1 MKRDKNLH
9 PLSWEHHHALTS
21 VVLTRRHISENAPH
35 ERLVRTAR
43 EFVGFHRDNLLPHFR
58 HEEEVVLPLYLNHVP
73 ENTPEVLRLLTDHVV
88 LHRLVG
94 VVAEAADSGDG
105 LIPAL
110 TELTD
115 RLEAHVRF
123 EERELFPKIEAALS
137 ADEIAQIG
145 ETLYA
150 EPPGA
155 VIIPGGDGCRINPT
169 PQNADLEPD

>member
-21 VVLTRRHISENAPH
+21 VVLTRRHIKDNAPR
-35 ERLVRTAR
+35 ERLAQTAG

-73 ENTPEVLRLLTDHVV
+73 ESDPDVLRLLTDHVV

-94 VVAEAADSGDG
+94 VVWRVAKGDG
-105 LIPAL
+105 DLVPAL
-110 TELTD
+110 TALTD

-123 EERELFPKIEAALS
+123 EERELFPKIEAALTAEELAS
-137 ADEIAQIG
+137 VG
-145 ETLYA
+145 EELYA
-150 EPPGA
+150 EPPGP
-155 VIIPGGDGCRINPT
+155 VIIPGGDGCRIDPT
-169 PQNADLEPD
+169 PKNADLEP

>member
-1 MKRDKNLH
+1 MKRNKNLH

-21 VVLTRRHISENAPH
+21 VVLTRRHIAENAPQ
-35 ERLVRTAR
+35 ERLVQTAT
-43 EFVGFHRDNLLPHFR
+43 EFVDFHRDNLLPHFR

-73 ENTPEVLRLLTDHVV
+73 EDDSDVLRLLTDHIA

-94 VVAEAADSGDG
+94 IVGQAASGADN

-123 EERELFPKIEAALS
+123 EERELFPKIEAALTGE
-137 ADEIAQIG
+137 EIAHIG
-145 ETLYA
+145 AALYA
-150 EPPGA
+150 ESPGT
-155 VIIPGGDGCRINPT
+155 VVIPGGDGCRIDPT
-169 PQNADLEPD
+169 PKNPDLED